1 MRSPRGQFAGV
12 VFVLA
17 IVVGARTGDA
27 QLWKQFVPKSKA
39 AASDDSRSAQL
50 AADAQA
56 IREARARNELGQNAA
71 PNMQPAAGG
80 QGAPIGGELALTQ
93 DNGPWLIVASSFS
106 GDGAEEQARA
116 LAEELRSKFRMA
128 AYVHEMSF
136 KFGDDNPG
144 QGMDNYGAPTKR
156 HYRRGDQ
163 AREIAVLVG
172 NFPSIDDPEGQQMLA
187 RIKSLQPDALNVD
200 ADQTAQSM
208 AKVRQFEEA
217 LKEKLGSKSKKRG
230 PMGQAFFTRNPILPR
245 EYFVPKGVD
254 AFVAKMNEGV
264 EHSLLDCPGR
274 QTIQVAT
281 FRGKT
286 ILQSSAEEPA
296 SKSFFGGKKH
306 EDRNPLV
313 EAAENAHLLTKELRD
328 HGWDAYEFHD
338 RTESIVTIGSF
349 DALTQT
355 LPDGRTVAVTPIPP
369 QAQKI
374 IQTFD
379 AGFDTPAD
387 PLSGIGNDEMTRQRV
402 EQQEQ
407 QVGMQLSGKQAQIV
421 HGLNPKHVKVLHG
434 RGKSLKVDRIIPIDV
449 HPQAIDVPKRSVS
462 SAYAG

>member
-12 VFVLA
+12 VFVVA
-17 IVVGARTGDA
+17 IGVGARTGEA

-39 AASDDSRSAQL
+39 AASDEPRAAQL
-50 AADAQA
+50 SADAQA
-56 IREARARNELGQNAA
+56 IREERGRNAA
-71 PNMQPAAGG
+71 ANLQPAAGG
-80 QGAPIGGELALTQ
+80 QAAPVGGDLALTQ

-106 GDGAEEQARA
+106 GDGAEGQARA
-116 LAEELRSKFRMA
+116 LAEELRNKFRMA

-144 QGMDNYGAPTKR
+144 QGLDNYGAPTKR
-156 HYRRGDQ
+156 HYRRGDR
-163 AREIAVLVG
+163 ASEIAVLVG
-172 NFPSIDDPEGQQMLA
+172 NFPSIEDPEGQQMLA
-187 RIKSLQPDALNVD
+187 RIKSLEPDALNVD

-208 AKVRQFEEA
+208 AKVRQLEEA

-230 PMGQAFFTRNPILPR
+230 PMGQAFFTRNPMLPR

-254 AFVAKMNEGV
+254 TFVAKMNEGV
-264 EHSLLDCPGR
+264 EHSLLDCPG
-274 QTIQVAT
+274 QKSIQVAT

-286 ILQSSAEEPA
+286 ILQTSAQEPA
-296 SKSFFGGKKH
+296 SKSFFGSKKH

-328 HGWDAYEFHD
+328 HGWEAYEFHD

-349 DALTQT
+349 AEVTQK
-355 LPDGRTVAVTPIPP
+355 LPNGQVVVIP
-369 QAQKI
+369 QVQKI
-374 IQTFD
+374 YQTFD

-421 HGLNPKHVKVLHG
+421 PGLNPKHVKILHG
-434 RGKSLKVDRIIPIDV
+434 RGKSVKVDRIIPMDV
-449 HPQAIDVPKRSVS
+449 HPQAIDVPKRSLS